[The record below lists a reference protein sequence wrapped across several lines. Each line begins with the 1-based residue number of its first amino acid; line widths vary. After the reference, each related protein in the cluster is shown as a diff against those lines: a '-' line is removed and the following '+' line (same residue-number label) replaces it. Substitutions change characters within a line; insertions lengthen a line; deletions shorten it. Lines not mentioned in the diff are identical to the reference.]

1 MDELT
6 VLKDKNYYHVYQ
18 PIWNIKKWEIIGYES
33 LFRIAN
39 DQEMSIETFFE
50 EAREE
55 NHLFELDTFLINN
68 TIENFQSLSPRRKR
82 PLFVNIFPSTILN
95 KGFNMFVS
103 TLIRNFPTMKGKIVF
118 EINETILER
127 ALWDMPL
134 FKEGLSIL
142 KANQFQIAIDDFGK
156 GVANFQCIME
166 ITPDIIKIDRYFSN
180 NLAFSPEKQKFINH
194 LLNIADEKTKIIL
207 EGIEEE
213 TDLAMTKVLRVP
225 FAQGFLLGK
234 PEILV

>member
-1 MDELT
+1 
-6 VLKDKNYYHVYQ
+6 
-18 PIWNIKKWEIIGYES
+18 
-33 LFRIAN
+33 
-39 DQEMSIETFFE
+39 
-50 EAREE
+50 
-55 NHLFELDTFLINN
+55 
-68 TIENFQSLSPRRKR
+68 
-82 PLFVNIFPSTILN
+82 
-95 KGFNMFVS
+95 
-103 TLIRNFPTMKGKIVF
+103 
-118 EINETILER
+118 
-127 ALWDMPL
+127 MPL